1 MNIKMTTLPFDKNI
15 NAVLMLHW
23 GWTDLLQHVGMVR
36 FYKEKYKSVSL
47 ICLPH
52 QKEFLESLYPDFDL
66 IFVPCPDRGEIDL
79 VARRL
84 FDEDY
89 LFLIDGHQCSYC
101 FTKACLRQNF
111 KPRTEIQRINCESL
125 ITTAWNYIDSI
136 KERDVNDPDFDERIG
151 FYTLSGLDHSIAFD
165 HFKIIRDCQSEDN
178 KFNEIVTTNSYSLV
192 HYVDGMDLSLVKYP
206 MINLNDRSNKIIDMI
221 KVIENAKEVHFYDS
235 LYGILCY
242 FLYFSGQ
249 LKGPKFYLHKYARM
263 KIPKFFNYYMMK
275 ESGEWIVYD

>member
-1 MNIKMTTLPFDKNI
+1 MTFLQPNKNI
-15 NAVLMLHW
+15 DAVLMLHW
-23 GWTDLLQHVGMVR
+23 GWSDLLQHVGMVR
-36 FYKEKYKSVSL
+36 YYKNLYKSLSL

-52 QKEFLESLYPDFDL
+52 QKDFLEALYPDFDL

-89 LFLIDGHQCSYC
+89 LFLMDGHQCSYC
-101 FTKACLRQNF
+101 FTISCLRQNF
-111 KPRTEIQRINCESL
+111 NPRTEIQKINCESL
-125 ITTAWNYIDSI
+125 KKTAWNYIDSV
-136 KERDVNDPDFDERIG
+136 KERDANDPDFDERIS

-165 HFKIIRDCQSEDN
+165 YFKIIRDLDAEQKKYEQLVN
-178 KFNEIVTTNSYSLV
+178 GEEYSV
-192 HYVDGMDLSLVKYP
+192 IHYVDGMDTSKSKYP
-206 MINLNDRSNKIIDMI
+206 LVYLNDNSSKIVDMI
-221 KVIENAKEVHFYDS
+221 KIIENAKEVHVYDS

-263 KIPKFFNYYMMK
+263 KTPKFFNYTKMQ
-275 ESGEWIVYD
+275 ESGDWIVL

>member
-1 MNIKMTTLPFDKNI
+1 MTTLLPEKDT

-36 FYKEKYKSVSL
+36 YYKEKYKSVSL

-52 QKEFLESLYPDFDL
+52 QKEFLEALYPDFDL

-89 LFLIDGHQCSYC
+89 LFLMNGHQCSYC
-101 FTKACLRQNF
+101 FTRSCLRQNF
-111 KPRTEIQRINCESL
+111 KPRTEIQKINLESL
-125 ITTAWNYIDSI
+125 QTTAWNFIDEI
-136 KERDVNDPDFDERIG
+136 KDRDVNDPDFDERIG

-165 HFKIIRDCQSEDN
+165 YFKIIRDSESENN
-178 KFNEIVTTNSYSLV
+178 KFNEIVDTDSYSLV
-192 HYVDGMDLSLVKYP
+192 HYVDGMDLSHANHPIIY
-206 MINLNDRSNKIIDMI
+206 LNDRSTKIVDLM
-221 KVIENAKEVHFYDS
+221 KVIENAQEVHLYDS
-235 LYGILCY
+235 LYGVLCY
-242 FLYFSGQ
+242 FLYFSNQ

-263 KIPKFFNYYMMK
+263 KIPKFFDYKKME
-275 ESGEWIVYD
+275 ESGDWIVL